1 MKQRA
6 RVTGL
11 STDAFSKA
19 VSVLEEVYA
28 KMSACFP
35 PKSTHPWQETLYEGH
50 MAIDFNAR
58 YFTKRKDAP
67 HESNR
72 PFLEGVDPQGVLEKL
87 RKHDVIHGPDN
98 QVEYIKLLENDGY
111 AKITF
116 PRHLT
121 YNDDRYGKISPG
133 TFQVGDIV
141 EVTVTFVVLPI
152 KDDRYIVIPQL
163 KVLTL
168 LGRLHKVRHT

>member
-1 MKQRA
+1 
-6 RVTGL
+6 
-11 STDAFSKA
+11 
-19 VSVLEEVYA
+19 
-28 KMSACFP
+28 
-35 PKSTHPWQETLYEGH
+35 

-111 AKITF
+111 AKIIF
-116 PRHLT
+116 PRRWT
-121 YNDDRYGKISPG
+121 YNDDTLIDTAKLVRAHSKSEISW
-133 TFQVGDIV
+133 
-141 EVTVTFVVLPI
+141 
-152 KDDRYIVIPQL
+152 RS
-163 KVLTL
+163 
-168 LGRLHKVRHT
+168 H